1 MLKNLHDLN
10 ISENANLGS
19 EELLFS
25 SKVLPFDSSISCFC
39 DVSKDLMD
47 VDQVLLE
54 LECLADSKGYSQNTR
69 FFTKVEVALEL
80 TFGCSSLC
88 SSYVY
93 NLPVISFVVLLMV
106 VWRWL
111 FPRVFVFW
119 ILFAY

>member
-1 MLKNLHDLN
+1 MIRNLHDLN

-54 LECLADSKGYSQNTR
+54 LECLADSKGYS
-69 FFTKVEVALEL
+69 
-80 TFGCSSLC
+80 
-88 SSYVY
+88 
-93 NLPVISFVVLLMV
+93 
-106 VWRWL
+106 
-111 FPRVFVFW
+111 
-119 ILFAY
+119 